1 MSEDNRMLTGLTRGF
16 QRHCPNCGQ
25 GHLFQGY
32 LKVRPNCDVCGHD
45 NGQYRADDAPPYFTI
60 LIVGHLI
67 VAPLLAFGFII
78 SWPAERVLA
87 VTLPALVI
95 LTLAILPLVKG
106 AVLGFSWAAD
116 ASAPVEPTRP

>member
-1 MSEDNRMLTGLTRGF
+1 MSGENRILRGLKLGL
-16 QRHCPNCGQ
+16 QRKCPNCGQ

-32 LKVRPNCDVCGHD
+32 LKVRPTCDVCGHE
-45 NGQYRADDAPPYFTI
+45 NGAYRADDAPPYFTI

-67 VAPLLAFGFII
+67 VAPLLAFGFIT

-95 LTLAILPLVKG
+95 LTLLILPLVKG

-116 ASAPVEPTRP
+116 ASAPTEPPRP

>member
-1 MSEDNRMLTGLTRGF
+1 MSGESRIFRGLKFGL
-16 QRHCPNCGQ
+16 QRKCPNCGQ

-32 LKVRPNCDVCGHD
+32 LKVRPTCDVCGHD
-45 NGQYRADDAPPYFTI
+45 NGAYRADDAPPYFTI

-67 VAPLLAFGFII
+67 IAPLLAFGFII

-95 LTLAILPLVKG
+95 LTLVILPLVKG

-116 ASAPVEPTRP
+116 VSAPVEPTRP

>member
-1 MSEDNRMLTGLTRGF
+1 MARESRILRGLKFGL
-16 QRHCPNCGQ
+16 QRKCPNCGR
-25 GHLFQGY
+25 GHLFEGY
-32 LKVRPNCDVCGHD
+32 LKVRPTCDVCGHN
-45 NGQYRADDAPPYFTI
+45 NGGYRADDAPPYFTI

-95 LTLAILPLVKG
+95 LTLIILPLVKG

-116 ASAPVEPTRP
+116 VSAPVEPTRP